1 MLRVKEAR
9 EHLVLDFNNAAHWRR
24 ELADKYPGDDRNIQ
38 AAEILERLAAGV
50 SDIDDATM
58 DVYAAL
64 FDEQPDSADSELLRR
79 IGFDWH
85 PGSAAEFVS
94 RYIAEHT
101 GG

>member
-1 MLRVKEAR
+1 MI
-9 EHLVLDFNNAAHWRR
+9 LDFNNAAHWRR

-64 FDEQPDSADSELLRR
+64 FDEQPDSADSELLRK
-79 IGFDWH
+79 
-85 PGSAAEFVS
+85 SAL
-94 RYIAEHT
+94 T
-101 GG
+101 GTPALQLNSFPVTLPSTLVVE